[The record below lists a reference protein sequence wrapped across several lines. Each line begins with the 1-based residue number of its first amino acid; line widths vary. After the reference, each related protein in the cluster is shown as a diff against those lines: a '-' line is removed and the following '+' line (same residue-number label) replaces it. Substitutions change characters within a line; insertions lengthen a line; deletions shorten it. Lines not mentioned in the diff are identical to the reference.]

1 MAAAAATV
9 TAVSSC
15 GKRERDIVDAGMSVT
30 CCLPL

>member
-15 GKRERDIVDAGMSVT
+15 GKHELDIVDAAGMSVS
-30 CCLPL
+30 CLPL